1 MDFMDLKAIVKP
13 NIIDKY
19 DHSLVLNAN
28 SPHSNLD
35 LSSFEKV
42 YYLPYQPTS
51 ENLVIDF
58 ANCINVKLPDGVDL
72 IKVVLSETA
81 TSYELGADLRLF
93 NNRIGIDF
101 TYYNQKTTDQI
112 LSLPISL
119 STGYTHAFINAGE
132 IQNKGVELL
141 ISATIIDRSGFIW
154 NASFN
159 YAKNKNERLFKD
171 KKRPKNTI

>member
-1 MDFMDLKAIVKP
+1 MSVIRITKEFKFEMAHALYGYDGVCANLHGHSYRLRVTIRGNVKNEPNHSKDGMIMDFMDLKAIVKP

-35 LSSFEKV
+35 LSSFDKV

-58 ANCINVKLPDGVDL
+58 ANCINGKLPDGVDL

-81 TSYELGADLRLF
+81 TSYAEW
-93 NNRIGIDF
+93 NRED
-101 TYYNQKTTDQI
+101 N
-112 LSLPISL
+112 
-119 STGYTHAFINAGE
+119 
-132 IQNKGVELL
+132 
-141 ISATIIDRSGFIW
+141 
-154 NASFN
+154 
-159 YAKNKNERLFKD
+159 
-171 KKRPKNTI
+171 